1 MTRRG
6 GQYVAYL
13 LPDPGIPVGGT
24 KGASVHVESLC
35 AAMARAGTYV
45 VLYAANVVGPLRA
58 PGSDTVR
65 VVPLDV
71 GKVHSGPGGDRS
83 RVAAAASFFEQVGR
97 HLDGRRPDWVH
108 ERLSLFAGGGSAV
121 CAARGLS
128 RVVEINAP
136 VSSERLRHFGLEL
149 VAEAERAERDAL
161 REARVLAVSQPLAE
175 WALAGGASEAL
186 VVPNGA
192 DTDGLDPALW
202 ASRRGGIRRRLGLAG
217 RVVVGFAGSLKPW
230 HGIEVLFDA
239 VARASRRHPLG
250 LLVVG
255 DGPGRS
261 AAELA
266 VRALPASVT
275 PVLTGS
281 VPFSE
286 IPRYLAAM
294 DISVAPY
301 LPAEDFYFSPL
312 KVAEAMAAG
321 LAVVASDF
329 PPIRELLG
337 STGVLVAPGNADSLA
352 SAIESLVLDS
362 TSRAHLGTSARIRA
376 VRHLGWTAVAARAL
390 AFGEGREG
398 RAGRAEREG
407 RLQLLGAPRAR

>member
-1 MTRRG
+1 
-6 GQYVAYL
+6 
-13 LPDPGIPVGGT
+13 
-24 KGASVHVESLC
+24 
-35 AAMARAGTYV
+35 
-45 VLYAANVVGPLRA
+45 
-58 PGSDTVR
+58 
-65 VVPLDV
+65 V
-71 GKVHSGPGGDRS
+71 GKVRSGPGGDRT
-83 RVAAAASFFEQVGR
+83 RIAAAASFFEQVGR
-97 HLDGRRPDWVH
+97 HLDTRRPDWVH
-108 ERLSLFAGGGSAV
+108 ERLSLFAGAGSAV
-121 CAARGLS
+121 CAVRDLR
-128 RVVEINAP
+128 RVVEVNAP
-136 VSSERLRHFGLEL
+136 VSAERLRHFGLEL
-149 VAEAERAERDAL
+149 VSEAESAEHDAL
-161 REARVLAVSQPLAE
+161 RGARVLAVSQPLAE
-175 WALAGGASEAL
+175 WVRACGASEAL

-202 ASRRGGIRRRLGLAG
+202 ASRRIGIRRRLGLEG

-239 VARASRRHPLG
+239 VAKASRRSPLG

-266 VRALPASVT
+266 ARSLPAAVK

-301 LPAEDFYFSPL
+301 LPAECFYFSPL

-329 PPIRELLG
+329 PPVRELLG
-337 STGVLVAPGNADSLA
+337 STGMLVAPGDADRLA
-352 SAIESLVLDS
+352 SVIESLVLDA
-362 TSRAHLGTSARIRA
+362 TSRAHLGASARIRA
-376 VRHLGWTAVAARAL
+376 VRYLGWTAVAARAL
-390 AFGEGREG
+390 AFGDRSDQRDQSDQPEP
-398 RAGRAEREG
+398 
-407 RLQLLGAPRAR
+407 LLGAPGAR